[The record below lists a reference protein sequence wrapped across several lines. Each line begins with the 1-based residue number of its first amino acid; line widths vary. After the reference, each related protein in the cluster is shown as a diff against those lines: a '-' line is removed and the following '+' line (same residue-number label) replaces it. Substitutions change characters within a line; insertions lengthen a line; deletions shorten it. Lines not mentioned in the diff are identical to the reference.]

1 MKRLFPLLFACLPLM
16 ATAQDEKDDNTDP
29 RYLTG
34 AVTYSTDGK
43 VEFTHEIKAPSLPKD
58 QLFTLLKDWA
68 EKRFQPNGKTV
79 SKVVYANAA
88 EGDIAVA
95 AEEYIVFN
103 SSALSLDRTRIYYQL
118 LLHADNGTCR
128 LTMTRIRYWYDEN
141 RDGGQRYTAEEW
153 IGDDMALNKKKTKLA
168 PICGKFRKGTVNLKD
183 NLFQSAATALGQQ
196 LLSQQNTPQATAPA
210 AVSTPAAAAPATV
223 VTPATTTVPALPLQ
237 QVTPLNASTELQ
249 EVSLAQLPASLGE
262 TAANGRMTLTADN
275 GEEIDLK
282 ADNWGGFG
290 QLFNKNVAYLLL
302 AQSRIAANALLAQ
315 SDTYKISF
323 YTAGHTQPSVVVEC
337 KKAMSQK
344 MTADDLKSLN
354 VQTDSTQ
361 TYTMYMGE
369 VSRTLMR

>member
-16 ATAQDEKDDNTDP
+16 AAAQDEKNDNTDP
-29 RYLTG
+29 RYLAG
-34 AVTYSTDGK
+34 AITYSTDGK
-43 VEFTHEIKAPSLPKD
+43 VEFTHEIKVPSLPKD

-118 LLHADNGTCR
+118 LLHADEGTCR

-168 PICGKFRKGTVNLKD
+168 PICGKFRKGTIQLKD
-183 NLFQSAATALGQQ
+183 ELFQSATVALGQQ
-196 LLSQQNTPQATAPA
+196 LLNQSG
-210 AVSTPAAAAPATV
+210 VAAPAQP
-223 VTPATTTVPALPLQ
+223 TPAPNTAVPQTVPTVPLTPS
-237 QVTPLNASTELQ
+237 TPLNATTELQ
-249 EVSLAQLPASLGE
+249 ETAIDRLPANLNE
-262 TAANGRMTLTADN
+262 VAASGRLTLTAAN

-282 ADNWGGFG
+282 ADSWGGFG

-302 AQSRIAANALLAQ
+302 AQNRIAANALLEQ
-315 SDTYKISF
+315 SDSYKISF
-323 YTAGHTQPSVVVEC
+323 YTAGQTQPSIVIEC
-337 KKAMSQK
+337 KKSMSQK
-344 MTADDLKSLN
+344 MTADDLKALN
-354 VQTDSTQ
+354 VQTDNAQ

-369 VSRTLMR
+369 VNRTLMR